1 LSRLFANQQL
11 NSLFNLTNKYKK
23 MAQFSRLEVAQAMKD
38 TGMIPLF
45 FHNDI
50 ELSKK
55 VLKACYDGGAR
66 LMEFTA
72 RGDFAHEVFGEL
84 TKYAIAELPGMI
96 MGVGSVTDGAAAS
109 LYMALGANFIVT
121 PVLRED
127 IAIAC
132 NRKKVLWSPGC
143 GSLTEIAR
151 AEELGCEIVKLF
163 PGDLYGP
170 KFVKGIKGPQPW
182 TSIMPTGGVS
192 PTKENLSGWFDAGVT
207 CVGMGSQLISKDI
220 IANKDY
226 AKLEKDVKAAL
237 AIIEAVRK

>member
-1 LSRLFANQQL
+1 MA
-11 NSLFNLTNKYKK
+11 KYT
-23 MAQFSRLEVAQAMKD
+23 RLEVAAVMKEN
-38 TGMIPLF
+38 GMVPLF
-45 FHNDI
+45 FHSDI
-50 ELSKK
+50 ELCKQ
-55 VLKACYDGGAR
+55 VLKACYDGGSR
-66 LMEFTA
+66 LMEFTS

-84 TKYAIAELPGMI
+84 NKYALKELPGMI
-96 MGVGSVTDGAAAS
+96 LGVGSVTDAASAS

-127 IAIAC
+127 IALVC
-132 NRKKVLWSPGC
+132 NRRKVLWSPGC

-192 PTKENLSGWFDAGVT
+192 PDEANLKGWFDAGVT
-207 CVGMGSQLISKDI
+207 CVGMGSQLISKEILNSRDFDGL
-220 IANKDY
+220 K
-226 AKLEKDVKAAL
+226 VKVAEAL
-237 AIIEAVRK
+237 AMIKKFQ